1 MKKTILHIFFSF
13 FACILSLPASA
24 QGIPVLAG
32 DPDVT
37 RESLP
42 DGITCYLV
50 PNPSYKGLADFA
62 LVLQGRDV
70 SSKVGPIG
78 TELPDSLP
86 RFTASSPSS
95 FLARNR
101 IRRGKNGYVQ
111 SRDGASVVRFE
122 NVRLPAG
129 EPVIDSLLLLMFD
142 LIDVNGLSGQSA
154 VIISGD
160 IDRDEMLKKLRILS
174 LMVPGREGEAA
185 LCAEPWAPRD
195 SAFCSVLP
203 GGSPGTASLTVSY
216 VSPRTPA
223 EYMSTALPAVSER
236 LSDEFRSVLLCRLS
250 CRLRRDS
257 VPAAGITYSQR
268 LSSDAAGPE
277 QRSVTILTSDTCVL
291 KAASSAGSVFS
302 SLCGKGAELD
312 EYVSA
317 KSMALAGLGREAGR
331 PLVPNSFNVDRC
343 VSSFLYGNALVSA
356 AEKLRF
362 HQKGELPD
370 TCGLRLFNSFISELA
385 DSSRNLILTCRTS
398 SGAVSSDTLLAAFVS
413 GWRSALS
420 DTLSGG
426 GCHVNMRDT
435 MRFPV
440 PVTRA
445 SLRRTRTDSSTGTS
459 TWTFSNGMKVI
470 YRKMPTSGRLFYS
483 FVLRGGYSSMRN
495 MKDGEGAFL
504 SDMLGLY
511 EVCGVPWDDFRRM
524 LAVND
529 VSVSAKVSLSDI
541 RISGSLPQER
551 LSLLMKS
558 LLAFSSSR
566 SLDTALAAG
575 YMTEE
580 RIRLKTFRGA
590 YSEKRFVL
598 DSIANG
604 GDRYSAWKSAANLRD
619 DLPARADRFFRRQF
633 SEADDGYLIFVG
645 EMPETEFRKRIQEYV
660 SGFTTVGRRV
670 LNPVVSFQPVSG
682 ESTYFVSGDIPGVDM
697 LMSAEIPMNAASYMS
712 AQIASMVLEDALEE
726 ALHDSGMRITV
737 RNGFSSHP
745 QERFTVS
752 VSAVPYAGGK
762 VSAGAG
768 DTGEISSRSLVKVLM
783 KMRSAMS
790 DAVSAPLS
798 DAQMEFYRTV
808 LRNSLDSRQSD
819 PAYWVAVI
827 SDRFSGGKD
836 VQRDYDKRISEVD
849 AAAVRTV
856 LSALD
861 GGSKIEYVTKPKKNG
876 SRNDNPDR

>member
-86 RFTASSPSS
+86 RFTACSPSS
-95 FLARNR
+95 FLARNG
-101 IRRGKNGYVQ
+101 IRRWRNGYVQ
-111 SRDGASVVRFE
+111 SLDGASVVRFE

-129 EPVIDSLLLLMFD
+129 EPVTDSLLLMMFD
-142 LIDVNGLSGQSA
+142 LVDISGMPGRA
-154 VIISGD
+154 AMIISGD

-174 LMVPGREGEAA
+174 LMVPGRDGEAA
-185 LCAEPWAPRD
+185 PYAEAWTPRD
-195 SAFCSVLP
+195 SASCSVLS

-236 LSDEFRSVLLCRLS
+236 LSDEFRSVLLSRLS

-291 KAASSAGSVFS
+291 KEASSAGNVFS
-302 SLCGKGAELD
+302 SLCGAGAELD

-343 VSSFLYGNALVSA
+343 VSSFLYGTALVSA

-426 GCHVNMRDT
+426 GCHVDMRDT

-459 TWTFSNGMKVI
+459 TWTFSNGMKVV

-483 FVLRGGYSSMRN
+483 FVLRAGYSSMRN

-504 SDMLGLY
+504 AGDLHRVPHVRRRPLPGLLLRQVG
-511 EVCGVPWDDFRRM
+511 EDALKVQSLVLQVLLQLRPHRLPVRLEADARRGLVQPLDHRTQSGFHGFSSPLLLLQCASGLCRPRHRPLPHRTAVPVKQLQPPKR
-524 LAVND
+524 
-529 VSVSAKVSLSDI
+529 
-541 RISGSLPQER
+541 
-551 LSLLMKS
+551 KS
-558 LLAFSSSR
+558 LLR
-566 SLDTALAAG
+566 G
-575 YMTEE
+575 K
-580 RIRLKTFRGA
+580 RIRSYKCSG
-590 YSEKRFVL
+590 KPQ
-598 DSIANG
+598 G
-604 GDRYSAWKSAANLRD
+604 
-619 DLPARADRFFRRQF
+619 RA
-633 SEADDGYLIFVG
+633 
-645 EMPETEFRKRIQEYV
+645 
-660 SGFTTVGRRV
+660 
-670 LNPVVSFQPVSG
+670 
-682 ESTYFVSGDIPGVDM
+682 
-697 LMSAEIPMNAASYMS
+697 
-712 AQIASMVLEDALEE
+712 
-726 ALHDSGMRITV
+726 
-737 RNGFSSHP
+737 
-745 QERFTVS
+745 
-752 VSAVPYAGGK
+752 
-762 VSAGAG
+762 
-768 DTGEISSRSLVKVLM
+768 
-783 KMRSAMS
+783 
-790 DAVSAPLS
+790 
-798 DAQMEFYRTV
+798 
-808 LRNSLDSRQSD
+808 
-819 PAYWVAVI
+819 
-827 SDRFSGGKD
+827 
-836 VQRDYDKRISEVD
+836 
-849 AAAVRTV
+849 
-856 LSALD
+856 
-861 GGSKIEYVTKPKKNG
+861 
-876 SRNDNPDR
+876 